1 MKKPGTRGKIWAA
14 HGGISYERD
23 CTWDYR
29 NTMVN
34 VSVRSGNGCRW
45 IYLHITHG
53 VMMTKDEIKP
63 GYDRVTDVVG
73 YLSGIYRVPTHIL
86 KAAAER
92 GSFVH
97 RVCDSIID
105 DMMYPQVPQEYQG
118 YIDSFQSWFDNVME
132 SQHLKPATFIK
143 PDRFYCDELRITGE
157 CDLIIQRP
165 DRNVLIDFKTSTS
178 ESKSWVLQGTAY
190 CYLARKDGIQIDEM
204 IFVKLDK
211 NGNEPECYTYEED
224 FDLFTKC
231 LQVYRHFEQ

>member
-1 MKKPGTRGKIWAA
+1 MTR
-14 HGGISYERD
+14 E
-23 CTWDYR
+23 
-29 NTMVN
+29 
-34 VSVRSGNGCRW
+34 
-45 IYLHITHG
+45 
-53 VMMTKDEIKP
+53 EIKP

-105 DMMYPQVPQEYQG
+105 DMMYPQVPEEYQG
-118 YIDSFQSWFDNVME
+118 YIDSFQTWFGLLNLSCNFNE
-132 SQHLKPATFIK
+132 KECPYLK
-143 PDRFYCDELRITGE
+143 PDRFYCDDLKITGE

-165 DRNVLIDFKTSTS
+165 DRNVLVDFKTSTS

-190 CYLARKDGIQIDEM
+190 CYLARKAGIEIDEM
-204 IFVKLDK
+204 VFVKLDK
-211 NGNEPECYTYEED
+211 NGNAPECFVYEED
-224 FDLFTKC
+224 FDLFQKC